1 MTRRV
6 IASLFFLLVLGACA
20 DSNESTWPN
29 VEIQLPSGERTQ
41 SASLRGESTTVV
53 SLWSIW
59 CEPCRRE
66 LPQLQQYASDNP
78 DVTVVALNLGD
89 TPEAVTKYAAE
100 LGLTLPI
107 AIDDEARISSAIG
120 VSSVPATVVIDA
132 DGDVVAKHLGEIDA
146 RGLAELV
153 SSGS

>member
-1 MTRRV
+1 M
-6 IASLFFLLVLGACA
+6 
-20 DSNESTWPN
+20 
-29 VEIQLPSGERTQ
+29 
-41 SASLRGESTTVV
+41 
-53 SLWSIW
+53 
-59 CEPCRRE
+59 
-66 LPQLQQYASDNP
+66 
-78 DVTVVALNLGD
+78 ALNLGD
-89 TPEAVTKYAAE
+89 TPETVTRYAAE

>member
-6 IASLFFLLVLGACA
+6 IASLFLLLALGACA
-20 DSNESTWPN
+20 GSNLSAWPD
-29 VEIQLPSGERTQ
+29 VEVQLPTGERTQ
-41 SASLRGESTTVV
+41 SDALRGDSVTVV

-66 LPQLQQYASDNP
+66 LPQLQQYASDHP
-78 DVTVVALNLGD
+78 AVTVVALNLGD
-89 TPEAVTKYAAE
+89 TPEAVTAYAAE

-146 RGLAELV
+146 TNLAELV
-153 SSGS
+153 SSAS